1 MENKVEMVSLYDYL
15 GRAAGAELGKEVAD
29 AAVKAKETIGRRV
42 VNNVRY
48 KGEVM
53 LYRREFLNEYFT
65 AKQKSDVE
73 PSLGDRQDYQL

>member
-1 MENKVEMVSLYDYL
+1 MEEAGLISLYDYL
-15 GRAAGAELGKEVAD
+15 GYAAGTQLGKEVAI
-29 AAVKAKETIGRRV
+29 AATKAKETIGRRT

-53 LYRREFLNEYFT
+53 LYRREFLKEYFS